1 MKFKYDIK
9 KSEQLRR
16 NPKRGIGFNDVQE
29 LFEHYYYEDLRCDD
43 PTQYSATGWV
53 QGKLYTV
60 IYEQRFDNEGL
71 YYHLVTG
78 AYVGCQRGQHPMKVC
93 IITL

>member
-1 MKFKYDIK
+1 MRFKYDIK

-16 NPKRGIGFNDVQE
+16 NPKRGVGLNDVQG
-29 LFEHYYYEDLRCDD
+29 LFEHYHYEDLRCDD
-43 PTQYSATGWV
+43 PTQYAATGWV

-71 YYHLVTG
+71 YYHLVTLWQ
-78 AYVGCQRGQHPMKVC
+78 ATKQEVRNYAENS
-93 IITL
+93 

>member
-1 MKFKYDIK
+1 MRFKYDIK
-9 KSEQLRR
+9 KSEQLRK
-16 NPKRGIGFNDVQE
+16 NPKRGVGFNDVQE
-29 LFEHYYYEDLRCDD
+29 LFEHYYYEDLRCDG

-71 YYHLVTG
+71 YYHLVTLWK
-78 AYVGCQRGQHPMKVC
+78 ATRQEVRNYAENS
-93 IITL
+93 